1 MEASSQ
7 IKDIGLVKIMGRESG
22 LIATEAALAS

>member
-7 IKDIGLVKIMGRESG
+7 INGIGLVKVVGRESG
-22 LIATEAALAS
+22 FIATEAALAS